1 MTLSLEVTK
10 RDEKQSAKSV
20 RQGGLIPAVV
30 YGPKQPSVSV
40 TMEKKAFDS
49 LFKQAGESTIVVL
62 QGLKNPVEVLIHDVD
77 FSPMRG
83 GIQHVDFYAVEAGK
97 EITTD
102 VTLEFVGESP
112 VEKIGGMV
120 SKIMHEVEVVCM
132 PNVLPAHLT
141 VDISVLTEIDQ
152 KIHVSDLVLPKGVTI
167 TNDSQEVVAL
177 TVSAGA
183 EEEDVTAETDAVP
196 AA

>member
-1 MTLSLEVTK
+1 MTLSLHVTP
-10 RDEKQSAKSV
+10 RDEKQSTKSV
-20 RQGGLIPAVV
+20 RASGSIPAIV

-40 TMEKKAFDS
+40 TLEKKEFDA

-62 QGLKNPVEVLIHDVD
+62 QGLKKPVEVLIHDVD
-77 FSPMRG
+77 FSPTKG

-97 EITTD
+97 EITTN

-112 VEKIGGMV
+112 VEKVGGMV

-132 PNVLPAHLT
+132 PSVLPAHIT
-141 VDISVLTEIDQ
+141 VDISTLVDIDQ

-167 TNDSQEVVAL
+167 ENDPTDVVAL
-177 TVSAGA
+177 TVSGGA
-183 EEEDVTAETDAVP
+183 EEEAAAEGEATEVA
-196 AA
+196 